1 MIFAGEEFLDQM
13 DGPIGQKQVDPVNYE
28 RKSQDWRTRV
38 FNYVANL
45 VKLRTTCPALADDET
60 EFIHWDFSNG
70 RRIMAWT
77 RGKDKND
84 KAKKYLHICWF
95 RILCYHATTMARACE
110 ITGKSTQIGGRY
122 SNRTRAT
129 QFNPTG
135 KVRRKANL
143 QRRRIY
149 VAEIGKTVIV
159 DVSVKGLKT
168 IKKNGAF
175 AALKKAKVI

>member
-1 MIFAGEEFLDQM
+1 MRKRIEREAAGQSRGRVAERVGGVAVRYFMCD
-13 DGPIGQKQVDPVNYE
+13 DGENK
-28 RKSQDWRTRV
+28 
-38 FNYVANL
+38 
-45 VKLRTTCPALADDET
+45 DDEG
-60 EFIHWDFSNG
+60 EDGFHVY
-70 RRIMAWT
+70 R
-77 RGKDKND
+77 
-84 KAKKYLHICWF
+84 F

-149 VAEIGKTVIV
+149 VTELGKTVIV

-175 AALKKAKVI
+175 AALKKAGVI